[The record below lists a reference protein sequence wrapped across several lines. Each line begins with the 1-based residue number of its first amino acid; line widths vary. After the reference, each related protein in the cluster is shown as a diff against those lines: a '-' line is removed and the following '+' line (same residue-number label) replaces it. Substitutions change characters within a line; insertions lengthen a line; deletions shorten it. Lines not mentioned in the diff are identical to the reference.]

1 MFGSAVGA
9 FFGAYGIIPAV
20 QRLYQIRIMG
30 EETSDTPETNT
41 ILTKLVFLLL
51 DCKRMIKFS
60 VPQFHFHF
68 HFTSGAWEITT
79 DTTGTCTVSY
89 F

>member
-41 ILTKLVFLLL
+41 ILTKLVFLLIV
-51 DCKRMIKFS
+51 CNRMIKFG
-60 VPQFHFHF
+60 VPQFHFYF
-68 HFTSGAWEITT
+68 PSGAWEITT

>member
-51 DCKRMIKFS
+51 DCNRVIKFS
-60 VPQFHFHF
+60 VPQLHF
-68 HFTSGAWEITT
+68 HFTSGAWKITK